1 MMSPSKYKLI
11 IPLGLAVCLS
21 CFGDLTLFASLVTR
35 LDVVGITLAQ
45 VGIILSIHRLIRIP
59 GNPLVGFLLDRFGSR
74 RPLFITGMVLAVVS
88 SAVYGLVHGFW
99 PFLLGRLA
107 WGIAWMLIN
116 VTGMTM
122 VLDVSSPATRGRL
135 SGLYN
140 TGMWAGYALGPL
152 VGGFLVDSLAF
163 REAMLS
169 CAAISAVGLLVVVLL
184 LPETA
189 PGRQVHPE
197 ARPVSQ
203 LDFQKRLKAF
213 LSDWLD
219 LVRNCPENRTAVV
232 LFCFTQFAGDGI
244 MLSSVALLLS
254 RRFGETISIGSLV
267 LGAATASGALLA
279 LRSLLAALAG
289 PLAGR
294 VSDGRLGRPL
304 VISASF
310 ALGILSFVVLA
321 FTESIPWA
329 LVGIILGA
337 LSGGSLLAALTAF
350 MGDHIPPESMGSGM
364 GLFATA
370 GDVGSTLGPV
380 VAFSLVALVDLKW
393 VYLLSMLV
401 FVVGLGLSWR
411 QAVILPAALEK

>member
-1 MMSPSKYKLI
+1 MNPSNYKLI

-21 CFGDLTLFASLVTR
+21 CFGDLTLFAGLVTR
-35 LDVVGITLAQ
+35 LNVVGLTLAQ
-45 VGIILSIHRLIRIP
+45 LGIILSIHRLIRIP
-59 GNPLVGFLLDRFGSR
+59 GNPLAGFLLDHFGSR
-74 RPLFITGMVLAVVS
+74 RPLFIVGMVLAVVS
-88 SAVYGLVHGFW
+88 SAAYGLVYGFW

-116 VTGMTM
+116 VTGITM

-140 TGMWAGYALGPL
+140 TGMWAGYGLGPL
-152 VGGFLVDSLAF
+152 LGGFLVDSLAF
-163 REAMLS
+163 RDAMLI

-189 PGRQVHPE
+189 PQRLANYE
-197 ARPVSQ
+197 ERLVSK
-203 LDFQKRLKAF
+203 LNIQKRWEVF
-213 LSDWLD
+213 ISNWLD
-219 LVRNCPENRTAVV
+219 LLRHSPESRTAVV

-254 RRFGETISIGSLV
+254 RRFGETIVIGSLV

-279 LRSLLAALAG
+279 LRSVLAALTG

-294 VSDGRLGRPL
+294 VSDGKLGRPL
-304 VISASF
+304 VISVSF
-310 ALGILSFVVLA
+310 GLGILSFMVLA

-329 LVGIILGA
+329 LIGIILGA
-337 LSGGSLLAALTAF
+337 LSGGALLAALTAF
-350 MGDHIPPESMGSGM
+350 MGDHVPPEKMGSGM

-370 GDVGSTLGPV
+370 GDVGSTLGPL
-380 VAFSLVALVDLKW
+380 VAFSLVAVMDLKW
-393 VYLLSMLV
+393 VYLFSMLV
-401 FVVGLGLSWR
+401 FVAGLGLSLR
-411 QAVILPAALEK
+411 RAELFPAPLEE

>member
-1 MMSPSKYKLI
+1 
-11 IPLGLAVCLS
+11 
-21 CFGDLTLFASLVTR
+21 
-35 LDVVGITLAQ
+35 
-45 VGIILSIHRLIRIP
+45 
-59 GNPLVGFLLDRFGSR
+59 
-74 RPLFITGMVLAVVS
+74 
-88 SAVYGLVHGFW
+88 
-99 PFLLGRLA
+99 
-107 WGIAWMLIN
+107 MLIN

-140 TGMWAGYALGPL
+140 TGLWAGYALGPL

-163 REAMLS
+163 REAMLI
-169 CAAISAVGLLVVVLL
+169 CAAISALGLLVVVLL
-184 LPETA
+184 LPESA
-189 PGRQVHPE
+189 PNRPLHSAV
-197 ARPVSQ
+197 RPVAQSG
-203 LDFQKRLKAF
+203 FQKRWRVF
-213 LSDWLD
+213 ISGWLD
-219 LVRNCPENRTAVV
+219 LVRNSPESRTAVI

-254 RRFGETISIGSLV
+254 RRFGETISLGTLV

-279 LRSLLAALAG
+279 LRSVLAALSG

-310 ALGILSFVVLA
+310 GLGILSFVVLA

-350 MGDHIPPESMGSGM
+350 MGDHIPPEKMGSGM

-370 GDVGSTLGPV
+370 GDVGSTLGPMA
-380 VAFSLVALVDLKW
+380 AFSLVALVDLKW

-401 FVVGLGLSWR
+401 FVVGLGLSLR
-411 QAVILPAALEK
+411 QAAAVPAALQD

>member
-1 MMSPSKYKLI
+1 MPPSKYKLI
-11 IPLGLAVCLS
+11 VPLGLAVCLS
-21 CFGDLTLFASLVTR
+21 CFGDLTLYASLVTR
-35 LDVVGITLAQ
+35 LAVVGLTLAQ

-59 GNPLVGFLLDRFGSR
+59 GNPLAGFLLDRFGRR
-74 RPLFITGMVLAVVS
+74 RPLFIVGMVLAVVS
-88 SAVYGLVHGFW
+88 TAVYGLVYGFW

-107 WGIAWMLIN
+107 WGVAWMLIN

-152 VGGFLVDSLAF
+152 LGGFLVDSLAF
-163 REAMLS
+163 REAMLI

-189 PGRQVHPE
+189 PNRPAHPE
-197 ARPVSQ
+197 ERSATQ

-213 LSDWLD
+213 LSGWLD
-219 LVRNCPENRTAVV
+219 LVRNRPESSMAVV

-254 RRFGETISIGSLV
+254 QRFGETISIGGLV

-279 LRSLLAALAG
+279 LRAVLAALTG

-294 VSDGRLGRPL
+294 LSDGRLGRPL

-310 ALGILSFVVLA
+310 GLGILSFIVLA
-321 FTESIPWA
+321 LSKSIPWA
-329 LVGIILGA
+329 LIGIVLGA
-337 LSGGSLLAALTAF
+337 FSGGSLLATLTAF
-350 MGDHIPPESMGSGM
+350 MGDHIPPEKMGSGM
-364 GLFATA
+364 GLFSTA
-370 GDVGSTLGPV
+370 GDMGSTLGPL
-380 VAFSLVALVDLKW
+380 VAFSLVAVMDLKW

-401 FVVGLGLSWR
+401 FVAGLGLSWR
-411 QAVILPAALEK
+411 QAVSLPAALGD